1 MIGIQPPYKILVVD
15 DEPDL
20 QPLVEQRMRRYVR
33 RGQYQ
38 FVFAQNGVEALE
50 RLREDDEIVIVL
62 SDINMPK
69 MDGLALLEQI
79 PKVNPNIRSVIISA
93 YGDMKNIR
101 TAMNRGAFDFVT
113 KPVDFDD
120 LKLTIDRTLQ
130 QLLEWRDALGARDR
144 LVALQNEL
152 DVASQ
157 MQQSILPKRFP
168 RGSGYEV
175 FASMKPARS
184 VGGDFFDVMRL
195 EGGLLGLAV
204 ADVSDKG
211 VPAALFM
218 MSSRTLLKGAA
229 IGLST
234 PSEVLAEVN
243 NLLCEDNETAMFVT
257 LLYAVYDPV
266 SRMLTFANGGHNPPV
281 LIDADGNASRLP
293 LTGGVALGLV
303 PDLEYEQSSIT
314 LSPGDNVIL
323 YTDGVTE
330 AMNDVEEE
338 YGMERLESLFVESLP
353 PSARAVNDAIFD
365 SVIEFAG
372 DAPQSD
378 DITCM
383 TLRAA
388 GQEQQKDKAANTALS
403 LELGGNP
410 AELERMAAAVEEFA
424 EQQGW
429 PDGIDFKVNL
439 ALEELVLNVITHGRP
454 EGPVEVEVTVTSS
467 HDLITVRI
475 SDNGEAFNPLPDA
488 PEPEVES
495 SVADREVGGL
505 GIHLV
510 RTMMDDMRYRR
521 ELGRNLLTMTIR
533 KS

>member
-1 MIGIQPPYKILVVD
+1 MTEIQPPYKILVVD

-20 QPLVEQRMRRYVR
+20 QPLVQQRMRRYVR
-33 RGQYQ
+33 SGRYQ
-38 FVFAQNGVEALE
+38 FVFAHNGVEALQC
-50 RLREDDEIVIVL
+50 LREDEEIVIVL

-69 MDGLALLEQI
+69 MDGLALLDQI

-152 DVASQ
+152 NVASQ

-168 RGSGYEV
+168 KGAGYEV
-175 FASMKPARS
+175 YASMKPARS

-229 IGLST
+229 IGLGK
-234 PSEVLAEVN
+234 PSEVLGEVN

-257 LLYAVYDPV
+257 LIYAVYDP
-266 SRMLTFANGGHNPPV
+266 STRMLTFANGGHNPPV
-281 LIDADGNASRLP
+281 LVDAEGNTKRLP

-303 PDLEYEQSSIT
+303 PDLEYAQTSIT
-314 LSPGDNVIL
+314 LSPGDHVVL

-330 AMNDVEEE
+330 AMNEDEEE
-338 YGMERLESLFVESLP
+338 YGMARLEGLFAQSTP
-353 PSARAVNDAIFD
+353 SSAREVNDKVVG
-365 SVIEFAG
+365 SVMEFAG
-372 DAPQSD
+372 DAAQSD

-383 TLRAA
+383 TMRAK
-388 GQEQQKDKAANTALS
+388 G
-403 LELGGNP
+403 
-410 AELERMAAAVEEFA
+410 
-424 EQQGW
+424 
-429 PDGIDFKVNL
+429 
-439 ALEELVLNVITHGRP
+439 
-454 EGPVEVEVTVTSS
+454 
-467 HDLITVRI
+467 HD
-475 SDNGEAFNPLPDA
+475 
-488 PEPEVES
+488 
-495 SVADREVGGL
+495 
-505 GIHLV
+505 H
-510 RTMMDDMRYRR
+510 
-521 ELGRNLLTMTIR
+521 
-533 KS
+533 